1 MAVVFL
7 GAQAKKA
14 EIIRPWCFSPL
25 ASADA
30 RPSILPF
37 FSIPMLDAFSRAVVS
52 ADAKTAPI
60 GSGELASLRSFVAEG
75 NKRLDA
81 VNAITSNASCIVS
94 DAVTGMICENTGLI
108 QAGGNCYPNRRM
120 AACLRDGEI
129 VLRYISYALLAGD
142 ASVLD
147 DRCLNGLKETYI
159 ALGVPL
165 QSAARAVAIMK
176 SATVALSNQ
185 TNTEA
190 GGGTK
195 YRKMEA
201 TQGDCSALVAEA
213 ASYFDRVIGALS

>member
-1 MAVVFL
+1 MAATSL
-7 GAQAKKA
+7 HQK
-14 EIIRPWCFSPL
+14 PSPYKTVW
-25 ASADA
+25 
-30 RPSILPF
+30 PT
-37 FSIPMLDAFSRAVVS
+37 MLDAFSRSVVS
-52 ADAKTAPI
+52 ADAKTAPVG
-60 GSGELASLRSFVAEG
+60 GSDLVGLRSYVQNG

-142 ASVLD
+142 GCDLYV
-147 DRCLNGLKETYI
+147 RCLNGLKETYI
-159 ALGVPL
+159 ALGVPT

-176 SATVALSNQ
+176 AAATALIGE
-185 TNTEA
+185 TNSPA
-190 GGGTK
+190 SGGK
-195 YRKMEA
+195 RFRKMDT

-213 ASYFDRVIGALS
+213 GAYFDRVIGAVS